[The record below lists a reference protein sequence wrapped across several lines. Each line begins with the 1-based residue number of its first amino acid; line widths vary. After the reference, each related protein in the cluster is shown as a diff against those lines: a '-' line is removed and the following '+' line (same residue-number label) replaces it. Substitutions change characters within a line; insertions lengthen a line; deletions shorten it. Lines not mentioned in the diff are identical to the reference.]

1 MSSIPAWNILAKHKI
16 EKQKNISGWAVHCE
30 CKETPCKQWACYP
43 NHARHWLNAALAG
56 GAESACESGRASA
69 VRNPA
74 RRSWTNRTTWSE
86 SISWAGKIWGDTR
99 SLVITS
105 AKLMEPRWL
114 WQRCRRT
121 LKPHQFLFSLHQNTR
136 IFAMD
141 VSPEQIDRALQI
153 LSVVEMKSATC
164 FSVVLLILGGEMLIK
179 PLRKLL
185 AKVLLS
191 APAP

>member
-1 MSSIPAWNILAKHKI
+1 
-16 EKQKNISGWAVHCE
+16 
-30 CKETPCKQWACYP
+30 
-43 NHARHWLNAALAG
+43 
-56 GAESACESGRASA
+56 
-69 VRNPA
+69 
-74 RRSWTNRTTWSE
+74 
-86 SISWAGKIWGDTR
+86 
-99 SLVITS
+99 
-105 AKLMEPRWL
+105 
-114 WQRCRRT
+114 
-121 LKPHQFLFSLHQNTR
+121 
-136 IFAMD
+136 MD